1 MLYTQEQIKEVLW
14 NTFKTYAKNI
24 EFVDQVGDE
33 YWYNIELEDSIS
45 MDKFH
50 EIGMDLYDST
60 IFDVINKGENKLLV
74 KYIAESDILELNEI
88 KSLNEKLSNDY
99 IEFNEGQL
107 KRYKKL
113 YDNLKENLR
122 LNSFI
127 KKTYDLMQKN
137 KKLSSKQWIELKYV
151 LENGKTRYEDKKLST
166 KN

>member
-60 IFDVINKGENKLLV
+60 VFDVINKGENKLLV

-113 YDNLKENLR
+113 YDSLKENLR